1 MFVYTSTCAGD
12 SGHESATGS
21 PSELSQV
28 ISVHEQ
34 VIGSC
39 TCRDAALSWTS
50 DQ

>member
-21 PSELSQV
+21 PSELSQGEVSQV

-39 TCRDAALSWTS
+39 TLS
-50 DQ
+50 